1 LKIIGLIFIRKV
13 KILGHYARP
22 APPLQS
28 TGFVRFFH
36 LAFTAPSRSAVDEFH
51 KAALLHGGEDNGA
64 AGLRPDYGDEYYAA
78 FVIDPD
84 GYHIEAVINGAGQ
97 A

>member
-1 LKIIGLIFIRKV
+1 MAIATVVTSLPSNSAQALSGSV
-13 KILGHYARP
+13 PG
-22 APPLQS
+22 
-28 TGFVRFFH
+28 FH
-36 LAFTAPSRSAVDEFH
+36 LAFAAPSRAAVDEFH
-51 KAALLHGGEDNGA
+51 KAALQHGGKDNGA

-84 GYHIEAVINGAGQ
+84 GYPIEAVINGAER